1 MAHNWLIQET
11 ITKNRSMTKG
21 IYRKLFPDSTS
32 LEKLISPK
40 SVHYSEAFWKTIVEN
55 VTGNSPVKKCLSH
68 SPKVC
73 LYSLNYRPKQI
84 AKAI

>member
-1 MAHNWLIQET
+1 MFEDLGILVQNIVRLNT
-11 ITKNRSMTKG
+11 DRMTKG

-73 LYSLNYRPKQI
+73 LYSLNYRQ
-84 AKAI
+84 AI